1 MKSENTVKN
10 TLDFYLMHS
19 GDIATCLKT
28 TKKIE
33 SNVLTILKYTN
44 GRVTPQQLKKFIGY
58 SKDAYDYWSEI
69 KLSGFKYKQIKILSY
84 DYKKEKLKVAINV
97 LGNFCLD
104 GTEDI
109 HNCIIYTIPAKYVIN
124 PELFKTDV
132 DNLLEK
138 EINK

>member
-1 MKSENTVKN
+1 MKSENKSTMKK
-10 TLDFYLMHS
+10 TLEFDLMS
-19 GDIATCLKT
+19 CYDIATCLKT

-58 SKDAYDYWSEI
+58 SKDAYNYWSEI

-84 DYKKEKLKVAINV
+84 DYKKEKLKVAVNV

-109 HNCIIYTIPAKYVIN
+109 HNCIIYTIPSKYVIN

-132 DNLLEK
+132 NNLLEK
-138 EINK
+138 E